1 MATRTVDVTLTILGR
16 KFTMSCTRELRD
28 RMIDAAATLNSDL
41 QDALGTREASNSE
54 LIDNLI
60 ALALEYQ
67 LQDLDEAEEQSKQRI
82 RLATEKL
89 EKAIR
94 EMSLI

>member
-1 MATRTVDVTLTILGR
+1 MATRNVDVSLTILGR
-16 KFTMSCTRELRD
+16 TFTMSCTRELRD
-28 RMIDAAATLNSDL
+28 RMIDAAATLDSDL
-41 QDALGTREASNSE
+41 QNALGTHQASNSE

-67 LQDLDEAEEQSKQRI
+67 LQDLDETEEQNKQRI
-82 RLATEKL
+82 RLVTKML
-89 EKAIR
+89 ETAIG